1 MPSRPI
7 AEITLLL
14 LAGPSQRAAAVHYL
28 PHIYHTLCGNN
39 IYAGSAARTA
49 DTVRGG
55 GVGKTLTHCSTKYAP
70 QRSFMVAVGHDGGS
84 GRDTYIYA
92 PAPIALPILGHALQA
107 PKNATSHSTSRT
119 CRLTRMVLP
128 AAAAGW
134 QRSSVYKNLLVVAR
148 SLHAALS
155 NSNDTAGHSRPLGN

>member
-1 MPSRPI
+1 
-7 AEITLLL
+7 
-14 LAGPSQRAAAVHYL
+14 
-28 PHIYHTLCGNN
+28 
-39 IYAGSAARTA
+39 
-49 DTVRGG
+49 
-55 GVGKTLTHCSTKYAP
+55 
-70 QRSFMVAVGHDGGS
+70 MVAVGHDGGS
-84 GRDTYIYA
+84 GRDTYIHA

-148 SLHAALS
+148 SLHSALS

>member
-1 MPSRPI
+1 MPTMLISAERHIEDCVVRQTITGTCYWMPSRLI

-14 LAGPSQRAAAVHYL
+14 LAGPSQQAAAVHYL
-28 PHIYHTLCGNN
+28 PLIYHSLCGNN

-84 GRDTYIYA
+84 GRDTYIHA

-107 PKNATSHSTSRT
+107 PKNATSHSTSRI

-134 QRSSVYKNLLVVAR
+134 QRSSVV
-148 SLHAALS
+148 
-155 NSNDTAGHSRPLGN
+155 